1 MGPRQK
7 LQIVDFV
14 KLVRHALSK
23 QIPGPP
29 RRELPGSGNV
39 LGIAPHQI
47 VKGAL
52 VGNFLVSVNRPHL
65 IQSANIGAE
74 TSVHAKDF
82 FVNES
87 RQAKAVKALNT
98 VPPDAG
104 VSVFSQALVVKAVD
118 LCDLSRLQRKLQ
130 KLKNKNK
137 D

>member
-47 VKGAL
+47 VKGAF
-52 VGNFLVSVNRPHL
+52 VGDFLVAVDRPHL
-65 IQSANIGAE
+65 VQRANIGAE

-87 RQAKAVKALNT
+87 REAKAIKALHA

-104 VSVFSQALVVKAVD
+104 VSVFSEALVVKAVD
-118 LCDLSRLQRKLQ
+118 LCDLSRLQY